1 MKTINLNT
9 FFQNL
14 QVDPLSTISAIRPNV
29 THGHQNVK
37 QPAAEYSPHLY
48 KPKSTKKNYEKWLQ
62 IMYNTSN
69 LINVD
74 TIKIQKPKDINEDD
88 INMLSVIVFIT
99 DCE

>member
-1 MKTINLNT
+1 MLSNLPQNT
-9 FFQNL
+9 
-14 QVDPLSTISAIRPNV
+14 
-29 THGHQNVK
+29 
-37 QPAAEYSPHLY
+37 PHIY
-48 KPKSTKKNYEKWLQ
+48 TSQKVQKSYEKWLQ

>member
-1 MKTINLNT
+1 MDTKMLSNLPQNT
-9 FFQNL
+9 
-14 QVDPLSTISAIRPNV
+14 
-29 THGHQNVK
+29 
-37 QPAAEYSPHLY
+37 PHIY
-48 KPKSTKKNYEKWLQ
+48 TSQKVQKSYEKWLQ

>member
-1 MKTINLNT
+1 
-9 FFQNL
+9 
-14 QVDPLSTISAIRPNV
+14 
-29 THGHQNVK
+29 
-37 QPAAEYSPHLY
+37 
-48 KPKSTKKNYEKWLQ
+48 
-62 IMYNTSN
+62 MYNTSN